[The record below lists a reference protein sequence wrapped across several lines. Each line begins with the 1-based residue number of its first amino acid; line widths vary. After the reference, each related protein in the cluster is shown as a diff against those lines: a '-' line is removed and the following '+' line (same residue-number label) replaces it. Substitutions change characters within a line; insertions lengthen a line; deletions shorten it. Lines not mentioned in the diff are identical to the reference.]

1 MRARGA
7 AVLRSRHWRVHQREE
22 GQVLILT
29 ALVFVFLMVTL
40 LVVVADLLVMIDA
53 SARARSA
60 AYAGAVAGG
69 QTVDP
74 AAVSGTLSGAGPL
87 GAAAP
92 DVCRQDAQLADAEAS
107 ASCSVSGNVMT
118 ATVCQRVAYP
128 VALLGVGGQVC
139 DTERAGAA
147 FGTVR
152 AGGGH

>member
-1 MRARGA
+1 MLRPRRGGQA
-7 AVLRSRHWRVHQREE
+7 

-29 ALVFVFLMVTL
+29 ALVFVFLMATL
-40 LVVVADLLVMIDA
+40 LAVVADLLVMIDA

-92 DVCRQDAQLADAEAS
+92 AVCRQDAQLADAEAS
-107 ASCSVSGNVMT
+107 ASCTVSAGVVT

-128 VALLGVGGQVC
+128 VAVLGIGGQVC

-152 AGGGH
+152 AGGGQ